1 MTTLA
6 LAMGG
11 ETRKGIQIIWSYRFN
26 MAVMVARLSLT
37 FVLMNLFT
45 GRGRLDPELLAPT
58 LIGYLVWFY
67 AASGINT
74 MGRNLME
81 EAQTGTLEQMY
92 MTPAPTTI
100 IVLGRALSSLATS
113 TAMVLIIG
121 MALALALGIRVPLRW
136 EALPIFAL
144 TMIGL
149 FGLGFAIAGAT
160 LVFKQV
166 DQLTNLVDSILL
178 FLSGALLPV
187 HFLPGALEAFARTLP
202 TTQGIIVI
210 REVILEG
217 RSLAYVWSD
226 GGLPLLMIH
235 SSLFLV
241 VGWLTFKWCE
251 RIARG
256 HGSLG
261 QY

>member
-1 MTTLA
+1 MTTVA

-11 ETRKGIQIIWSYRFN
+11 ETTKGIQVIWSYRFN
-26 MAVMVARLSLT
+26 MAVMVARLSMW
-37 FVLMNLFT
+37 FVLINLFT
-45 GRGRLDPELLAPT
+45 GGGRLDPELLAPT
-58 LIGYLVWFY
+58 LIGYIVWFY
-67 AASGINT
+67 AASGIST

-113 TAMVLIIG
+113 TAMVLFIG
-121 MALALALGIRVPLRW
+121 VALALVLGIRVPLRW
-136 EALPIFAL
+136 EALPVFAL

-149 FGLGFAIAGAT
+149 FGLGFVIAGAT

-166 DQLTNLVDSILL
+166 DQLANLIENTLM

-187 HFLPGALEAFARTLP
+187 HLLPAALEAFARVLP
-202 TTQGIIVI
+202 TTQGIIVL
-210 REVILEG
+210 RQVILDG
-217 RSLAYVWSD
+217 RPLASVWSD
-226 GGLPLLMIH
+226 GRLPLLMIH
-235 SSLFLV
+235 SSIFLA
-241 VGWLTFKWCE
+241 VGWLTFKGCE

-256 HGSLG
+256 NGSLG